1 VWKNTNKDSI
11 GNKWGQ
17 APVLTEVVPFTLTLP
32 VGTNFV
38 HAWTLSP
45 TGQRI
50 TEQPISGD
58 ASSSILTVGTNA
70 ATMWYEI
77 QVAPR
82 YAGFD
87 AWRHQYFSAVEL
99 LDPSVSGETA
109 VPDGDQV
116 PNLLKYYLGLPG
128 KVPAPRDRI
137 PMGSLFDSVDGRF
150 LSLSYQRDKSVNDID
165 CVGEV
170 SPDCRLWDFGPCCT
184 EELRVD
190 LGSLEGV
197 TIRDLTSLAAADK
210 RFMRLRL
217 QRR

>member
-1 VWKNTNKDSI
+1 MLNANKDSV

-17 APVLTEVVPFTLTLP
+17 APVLTEVVPFALTIP

-38 HAWTLSP
+38 RAWTLSP

-50 TEQPISGD
+50 TELAISGD
-58 ASSSILTVGTNA
+58 ASSSTLTVSTNA

-87 AWRHQYFSAVEL
+87 AWRHQYFSANEL
-99 LDPSVSGETA
+99 LDLSVSGEA
-109 VPDGDQV
+109 AAPDGDQV

-128 KVPAPRDRI
+128 KAPAPHGRI
-137 PMGSLFDSVDGRF
+137 PSGSLFDSGNGRF
-150 LSLSYQRDKSVNDID
+150 LALSYQCDKSVSDID
-165 CVGEV
+165 CIGEV
-170 SPDCRLWDFGPCCT
+170 SPDCGLWEFGPCCT
-184 EELRVD
+184 EEQRVD
-190 LGSLEGV
+190 LGLLEQV
-197 TIRDLTSLAAADK
+197 TVRDLTPLATVDK

>member
-1 VWKNTNKDSI
+1 M

-38 HAWTLSP
+38 RVWRLNP
-45 TGQRI
+45 TGQRVG
-50 TEQPISGD
+50 ELPLSGS
-58 ASSSILTVGTNA
+58 ATSSTLTVTTNA
-70 ATMWYEI
+70 GTMWYEI

-109 VPDGDQV
+109 MPDGDQM

-137 PMGSLFDSVDGRF
+137 PFGSILNFGSDRF
-150 LSLSYQRDKSVNDID
+150 LALSYQHDRSVGDVD
-165 CVGEV
+165 CIGEV
-170 SPDCRLWDFGPCCT
+170 SPDCRLWEFGPCCT
-184 EELRVD
+184 EEQRID
-190 LGSLEGV
+190 LGLLEQV
-197 TIRDLTSLAAADK
+197 TVRDLTPLATVDK